1 MKIRPLT
8 KNPYAAGKVF
18 SHNITKFIEILM
30 AYLELMISHT
40 IQYLYEGRLL
50 TRKIS
55 GQLAEYLCLNRLTL
69 GNLNATRDWVC
80 WGYVEGMYL
89 MMQHDTP
96 EDWVLSTGESHS
108 VKDFAEK
115 AFAFVDLDWK
125 DYVVTSEK
133 YQRPNEV
140 ENLLGDS
147 SKAKKILDWFPKTSF
162 EELVQM
168 MVEEDIKNA
177 EKEKMLIKN
186 NLLKPTWE
194 YSK

>member
-1 MKIRPLT
+1 M
-8 KNPYAAGKVF
+8 
-18 SHNITKFIEILM
+18 
-30 AYLELMISHT
+30 
-40 IQYLYEGRLL
+40 

-55 GQLAEYLCLNRLTL
+55 RAVGRIHSHLQSKLTL
-69 GNLNATRDWVC
+69 GNLNATRDW
-80 WGYVEGMYL
+80 GFAGDYVEGMYL